1 MSENNRS
8 MTRTPDAK
16 NGSSDKETYPAY
28 RHHQY
33 LAKLKGAAD
42 HAECIALI
50 ITIAIKSSITSI
62 YLYHEDGRSALH
74 PAHVFQHLDEYRNGA
89 YRQDNSCQEH
99 GVIERPA
106 KLCAPT
112 AKPSP
117 RITRTSI
124 TAMPVPP
131 FLLVARSW
139 FGVGMQARTHRAGA
153 Q

>member
-1 MSENNRS
+1 MVPPIKRPILPIVISISPNSKEPLTTQSASRLLS
-8 MTRTPDAK
+8 RLQ
-16 NGSSDKETYPAY
+16 SSLRLPV
-28 RHHQY
+28 
-33 LAKLKGAAD
+33 
-42 HAECIALI
+42 
-50 ITIAIKSSITSI
+50 

-74 PAHVFQHLDEYRNGA
+74 PAHVFQHLDEYRDGA
-89 YRQDNSCQEH
+89 YRQDSCQEH

-112 AKPSP
+112 ANPSP

-131 FLLVARSW
+131 FLPVARSW
-139 FGVGMQARTHRAGA
+139 FGVGMQARPHRAGA